1 MYSVYTCADF
11 LATLHVQGATE
22 IPMNSLRSYV
32 GIQKIS
38 KLHHSMYELHSNAT
52 IYWEV
57 PRKESYK
64 VVLLILALRSH
75 RELAVRLLSEA
86 IQHVT
91 SYAEFELLL
100 EIAFALANDHGMTP
114 LSCTSFPLC

>member
-1 MYSVYTCADF
+1 
-11 LATLHVQGATE
+11 
-22 IPMNSLRSYV
+22 MNYIAMQLLGSAKEGVL
-32 GIQKIS
+32 
-38 KLHHSMYELHSNAT
+38 LYE
-52 IYWEV
+52 
-57 PRKESYK
+57 